1 MTKYDFEINT
11 ATIQADINR
20 LTNQL
25 WKLIPMRENGEEWG
39 IQLDTVLIEVAGL
52 SEIFKDQLNYLVLLT
67 KLEGLKISGT
77 EFDVYRKTVFECISL
92 IRGVKCE

>member
-11 ATIQADINR
+11 ATIQANINR

-67 KLEGLKISGT
+67 KLEDLKISGT

-92 IRGVKCE
+92 IRGVECE